1 MNRGVMD
8 SGNPDS
14 YYCMGLGGS
23 QQHCL
28 TPLGSQSAA
37 FSTES
42 NSNTLYGA
50 LTKHLTETASSGD
63 WTKEGREAQQNKEYN
78 RRTDKGLWQHRKEVR
93 PSAGFTGELT
103 LVSVAS

>member
-1 MNRGVMD
+1 MNREVMD

-42 NSNTLYGA
+42 NSILYGA

-63 WTKEGREAQQNKEYN
+63 WKEEGREAQQKKVEYN
-78 RRTDKGLWQHRKEVR
+78 RRTVGAQE
-93 PSAGFTGELT
+93 GGE
-103 LVSVAS
+103 A